1 MICKEAEIPE
11 LNRISVIRSKFGP
24 VVDKSIIFTTTAMSG
39 DEEALQLHNK
49 RNYERKVGFRDR
61 ITHFTWANF
70 TCTQSTGGI
79 AILLSTTPHQF
90 QGLQTAGV
98 VVFIMNIILFL
109 ILCAMM
115 LTRFI
120 LHPQMLKR
128 SFTNPPELFFFGSFW
143 LSIATSIIFTLI
155 YTVVAWV
162 VSAAL
167 SHIKPLQINPAVF
180 LMIFNTM
187 LTGTMAAAIAQS
199 QPPVQRLPII
209 VAGVAYQGLGWIV
222 SMMLLPFFIGSV
234 LSNGLGTPSQR
245 PGLFMP
251 VGSSGYTI
259 VSLIGCAR
267 HIPRGYGFFERFTT
281 AADVLQVIAVW
292 VGIFL
297 WLFAFWLFAIA
308 LVANIPVMIPNR
320 HLQPR
325 MSFSLSWWG
334 IVFPNVGFTIATIMI
349 GEELQSNTIQ
359 WVGTIM
365 TILLFAAW
373 LMGLGLH
380 FKTIVTG
387 QIMWPGKDE
396 DIQKST

>member
-1 MICKEAEIPE
+1 M
-11 LNRISVIRSKFGP
+11 NG
-24 VVDKSIIFTTTAMSG
+24 G
-39 DEEALQLHNK
+39 EEALRSQNSRAYK
-49 RNYERKVGFRDR
+49 TKVGFRDR
-61 ITHFTWANF
+61 IAHFTWANF

-90 QGLQTAGV
+90 HGLQTAGV
-98 VVFIMNIILFL
+98 VVFIMNLILFL
-109 ILCAMM
+109 IFCAMM

-120 LHPQMLKR
+120 LHPHMLKR
-128 SFTNPPELFFFGSFW
+128 SFTTPPELFFFGSFW
-143 LSIATSIIFTLI
+143 LSIATNIICMERFGVPHTGSWLVVVLRILFWIYAAATLI
-155 YTVVAWV
+155 YTTVIWVA
-162 VSAAL
+162 AAAQ
-167 SHIKPLQINPAVF
+167 SSIKPLQINPAVF

-209 VAGVAYQGLGWIV
+209 VAGIAYQGLGWIV
-222 SMMLLPFFIGSV
+222 SMILLPFFIGSF
-234 LSNGLGTPSQR
+234 LSNGLGAADQR

-267 HIPRGYGFFERFTT
+267 HIPRDYGFFTRFPT
-281 AADVLQVIAVW
+281 AADALQVIAVW

-308 LVANIPVMIPNR
+308 LVANIPVMFPNR
-320 HLQPR
+320 HLRPR

-334 IVFPNVGFTIATIMI
+334 IVFPNVGFTVATIMI
-349 GEELQSNTIQ
+349 GEELQSNAIQ
-359 WVGTIM
+359 WVATVM

-373 LMGLGLH
+373 LMDLGLH
-380 FKTIVTG
+380 VKALVTG

-396 DIQKST
+396 DVPKLS

>member
-1 MICKEAEIPE
+1 
-11 LNRISVIRSKFGP
+11 
-24 VVDKSIIFTTTAMSG
+24 MSG
-39 DEEALQLHNK
+39 DEEALQLQNK

-61 ITHFTWANF
+61 IAHFTWANF

-90 QGLQTAGV
+90 HGLQTAAV

-115 LTRFI
+115 LTRFT

-143 LSIATSIIFTLI
+143 LSIATSIICMERFGVPHTGSWLVVVLRVLFWIYAAVTLI

-199 QPPVQRLPII
+199 QPLVQRLPII

-267 HIPRGYGFFERFTT
+267 HIPRGYGFFERFPT

-297 WLFAFWLFAIA
+297 WLFAFWLFTIA
-308 LVANIPVMIPNR
+308 LVANILVMIPNR

-380 FKTIVTG
+380 FKALVTG
-387 QIMWPGKDE
+387 HIMWPGKDE